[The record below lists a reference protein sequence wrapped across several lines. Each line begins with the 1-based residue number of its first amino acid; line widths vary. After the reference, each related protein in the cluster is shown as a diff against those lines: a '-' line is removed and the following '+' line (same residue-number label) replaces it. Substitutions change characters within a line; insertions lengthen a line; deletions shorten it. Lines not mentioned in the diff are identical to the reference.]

1 MKKTILI
8 LTLAVF
14 SFTVMAQQCGAAAA
28 AAKNAEGPKLEVK
41 GAETIIIQTNAYAA
55 KSNDIFKASLPF
67 VKGVKDYKFDEQ
79 TSKIAV
85 AYDAKKTTP
94 AEIRNAIAKLG
105 FSADQVKADEKAR
118 AKLPAEC
125 ITMPKGCSKPCG
137 KH

>member
-1 MKKTILI
+1 MKKLILI
-8 LTLAVF
+8 VTLAIF
-14 SFTVMAQQCGAAAA
+14 GFTAMAQQCGAA

-41 GAETIIIQTNAYAA
+41 GAETIVIQTNAYSA
-55 KSNDIFKASLPF
+55 KSNDVFKESLPF
-67 VKGVKDYKFDEQ
+67 VKGVKDYKYDEK
-79 TSKIAV
+79 TYKIAV

-105 FSADQVKADEKAR
+105 FSADQVKADDKAR

-125 ITMPKGCSKPCG
+125 TTMPKGCAHSCG